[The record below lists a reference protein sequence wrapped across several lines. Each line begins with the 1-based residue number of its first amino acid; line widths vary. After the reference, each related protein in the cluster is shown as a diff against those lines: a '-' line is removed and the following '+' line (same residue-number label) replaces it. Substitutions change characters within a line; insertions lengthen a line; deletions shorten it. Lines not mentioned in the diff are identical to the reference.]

1 MKIKTAAN
9 VIDFHLLCIINKD
22 FNEKKIPET
31 LRAIY
36 KKDDWEKIKNDRPVS
51 LWNGFSKI
59 YERFLHH
66 ILSNFTDNILS
77 KFVSAYKKSYSSN
90 NSNDVLLKLM
100 NERNL

>member
-51 LWNGFSKI
+51 L
-59 YERFLHH
+59 
-66 ILSNFTDNILS
+66 
-77 KFVSAYKKSYSSN
+77 
-90 NSNDVLLKLM
+90 
-100 NERNL
+100 